1 MLFLLSYQNQTVHYL
16 HKIWGFYIFL
26 LEIVLFVIVFP
37 KVFLRKHVTSVPIIS
52 PTIIPQIN
60 MYYQCNH
67 KNNQNKHTILLS
79 TLFELWFSCT
89 FSEILK
95 KDKWLRKLRIIVQK
109 QPSRG
114 VLRKSVPK
122 ISSEF
127 TEEHPCRSLISLK
140 LQTKTNNIFHS
151 ISRKEFVTQQ
161 LLKAITQNFAGKVLH
176 HGLFLWIYSVFF
188 RNSLNSCIWERIN
201 SCREMLRKW

>member
-1 MLFLLSYQNQTVHYL
+1 
-16 HKIWGFYIFL
+16 
-26 LEIVLFVIVFP
+26 
-37 KVFLRKHVTSVPIIS
+37 
-52 PTIIPQIN
+52 

-67 KNNQNKHTILLS
+67 KNNQNKHAILLN

-114 VLRKSVPK
+114 VLRKNVPK

-127 TEEHPCRSLISLK
+127 TEEHPCRSVISLK
-140 LQTKTNNIFHS
+140 LQSKTNNIFHS

-161 LLKAITQNFAGKVLH
+161 LLKAVTQNFAEKVLH
-176 HGLFLWIYSVFF
+176 HGLFLWIYSVFTKILLTAAFGNILNHVEKGYGNGDHRISFTSGTRDVF
-188 RNSLNSCIWERIN
+188 RTLSNILMKLFVEIIN
-201 SCREMLRKW
+201 GF

>member
-52 PTIIPQIN
+52 PTNIPQIN

-67 KNNQNKHTILLS
+67 KNNQNKHAILLN

-114 VLRKSVPK
+114 VLRKNVPK

-127 TEEHPCRSLISLK
+127 TEEHPCRSVISLK
-140 LQTKTNNIFHS
+140 LQSKTNNIFHS

>member
-1 MLFLLSYQNQTVHYL
+1 M
-16 HKIWGFYIFL
+16 
-26 LEIVLFVIVFP
+26 
-37 KVFLRKHVTSVPIIS
+37 TSVPIIS
-52 PTIIPQIN
+52 PTNIPQIN

-67 KNNQNKHTILLS
+67 KNNQNKHTILLN

-114 VLRKSVPK
+114 VLRKNVPK

-127 TEEHPCRSLISLK
+127 TEEHPCRSVISLK
-140 LQTKTNNIFHS
+140 LQSKTNNIFHS

-201 SCREMLRKW
+201 SYREMLRKW

>member
-52 PTIIPQIN
+52 PTNIPQIN

-67 KNNQNKHTILLS
+67 KNNQNKHAILLN

>member
-1 MLFLLSYQNQTVHYL
+1 M
-16 HKIWGFYIFL
+16 
-26 LEIVLFVIVFP
+26 
-37 KVFLRKHVTSVPIIS
+37 TSVPIIS

-67 KNNQNKHTILLS
+67 KNNQNKHTILLN

-127 TEEHPCRSLISLK
+127 TEEHPCRSVISLK

-151 ISRKEFVTQQ
+151 ISRKEFVTQH